1 MKKTVQKENTAYG
14 LTNDTFQSTITISAN
29 KKMAAVL
36 RNEDILFHISSC
48 KCES

>member
-14 LTNDTFQSTITISAN
+14 LTNDTFQSTHN
-29 KKMAAVL
+29 QCYKKKAAVL